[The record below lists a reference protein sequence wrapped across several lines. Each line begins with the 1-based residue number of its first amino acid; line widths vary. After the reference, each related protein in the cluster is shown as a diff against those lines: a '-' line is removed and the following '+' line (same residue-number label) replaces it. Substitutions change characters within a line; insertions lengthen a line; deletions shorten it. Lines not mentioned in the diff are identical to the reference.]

1 MLTRSLAWLGAFL
14 GIAIAFSGTAGAGG
28 YHHGAKTHVYAA
40 PASRACYKKVRT
52 PDVYKTVRVKVMV
65 QPASCHTVHDPA
77 RYAWSKR
84 PVVIKPERVIH
95 HQSPAVY
102 RKVAVTRI
110 VRPAGSVWKK
120 KHWHGDT
127 YMCRE
132 DHPAVYRKSLAKVM
146 VAPPTSHAHVVPAR
160 VRMVKHKVLV
170 HPGSSR
176 QICQPPVYQ
185 WVDQR
190 VLVRP
195 GSEAWQPVHGGPP
208 C

>member
-1 MLTRSLAWLGAFL
+1 MLTRSLAWIGAVIGL
-14 GIAIAFSGTAGAGG
+14 ALAFSGTAIAGG
-28 YHHGAKTHVYAA
+28 YHHGPKVHAYGPPAA
-40 PASRACYKKVRT
+40 RACYKKVRT

-65 QPASCHTVHDPA
+65 QPASCQTVHDPA
-77 RYAWSKR
+77 QYGWTKR

-102 RKVAVTRI
+102 RHVAVSKM
-110 VRPAGSVWKK
+110 VRPAGTVWKHK
-120 KHWHGDT
+120 RWHGDT

-132 DHPAVYRKSLAKVM
+132 DRPAVYRRSRARVM
-146 VAPPTSHAHVVPAR
+146 VAPPTVQAHVRPAK
-160 VRMVKHKVLV
+160 VRMVSQKVLI
-170 HPGSSR
+170 HPGSTR

-190 VLVRP
+190 VLVSP